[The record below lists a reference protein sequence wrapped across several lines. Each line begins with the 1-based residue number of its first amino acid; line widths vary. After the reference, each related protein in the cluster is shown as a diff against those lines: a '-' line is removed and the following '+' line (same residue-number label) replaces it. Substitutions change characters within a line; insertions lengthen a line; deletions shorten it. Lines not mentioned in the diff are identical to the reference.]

1 MREKKRERDVSRLEG
16 FSDAVFALAAT
27 LLVVSLEVPSSF
39 AALIAQLTGFFAFA
53 ITFAALVAI
62 WTIHKA
68 YYRRYALADGW
79 TVFFNSA
86 LLFVVLFYVFPLKF
100 LTDSFFTGV
109 LGFGHTSISLTGY
122 GELRQLFMVYGA
134 GFGAVFLCVT
144 LMYWHAWRCRGQLA
158 LTAKETWEAGMLAR
172 HYSLFVLVSLIS
184 ILVAWIGWGTRI
196 GVPGMVYFLL
206 GPLCFLQ
213 ATWSERRCPDCGP
226 Q

>member
-1 MREKKRERDVSRLEG
+1 MREKSQKRDVSRLEG

-39 AALIAQLTGFFAFA
+39 AVLIAQLTGFFAFA

-79 TVFFNSA
+79 TIFLNSA

-109 LGFGHTSISLTGY
+109 LGLGHTSIALTGY
-122 GELRQLFMVYGA
+122 AELRQLFMIYGA

-144 LMYWHAWRCRGQLA
+144 LMYWHAWRCREKLA
-158 LTAKETWEAGMLAR
+158 LTEKEAWEAGSMTR
-172 HYSLFVLVSLIS
+172 HYSMFVLVSLLS
-184 ILVAWIGWGTRI
+184 ILVAWIGWGVRF
-196 GVPGMVYFLL
+196 GAPGLVFFLL

-213 ATWSERRCPDCGP
+213 AAWSERRCPA